1 MTNWDNPLRGI
12 PDIVEE
18 VLGNV
23 LDCCKKGNV
32 KDYEDVLNNLWT
44 SNMENVS
51 WISKSKYPPMAV
63 LLPRIGVEKVSEN
76 HLNSGHTWYS
86 NGIKLFGWQMVWY
99 LNKILKL
106 AP

>member
-23 LDCCKKGNV
+23 LDCCKK
-32 KDYEDVLNNLWT
+32 DQDFEDVLNNLWT

-51 WISKSKYPPMAV
+51 WLSKSKYPPMAV
-63 LLPRIGVEKVSEN
+63 LLPRIGVEKVSN
-76 HLNSGHTWYS
+76 N
-86 NGIKLFGWQMVWY
+86 
-99 LNKILKL
+99 
-106 AP
+106 